1 MIDWSRVTTLR
12 DEVGSEDFDEVV
24 ELFLEEVDDVVAR
37 LETAPEPLTLSED
50 LHFLKGSAMS
60 LGFRQFS
67 ALCQAGEN
75 AAAQGKAENVNIQ
88 EILGNYKRSRQH
100 FLEELKNNLHD

>member
-12 DEVGSEDFDEVV
+12 DEVGEEDFDEVV
-24 ELFLEEVDDVVAR
+24 DLFLEEVDEVVER
-37 LETAPEPLTLSED
+37 LEVAADPSSLGED

-75 AAAQGKAENVNIQ
+75 TCSDGHPDQVNLPDIISTYKASRAAFLADLKTNIAC
-88 EILGNYKRSRQH
+88 
-100 FLEELKNNLHD
+100 